1 MSQHLNCPNCGQLI
15 EAEHI
20 NIENMA
26 AVCSACNHVF
36 NFAELV
42 QPSTPQIR
50 ADGVQLELPKG
61 FEVRRGMDELL
72 IDVKWRNTRGGKGF
86 FTVFAL
92 FWNLFLIPF
101 VVMAISSGELK
112 ILLFLSLHLIV
123 GISFLIYTL
132 GLWLNTTLITVS
144 RKGIDVRHQPI
155 PIPFNPKRQ
164 LIASDIQQ
172 LYVEEYVPSKTNGR
186 PDITYAVRYKTH
198 KGEDERLVKGF
209 RSANQALYIE
219 REVEKFLGID
229 DKPV

>member
-1 MSQHLNCPNCGQLI
+1 MSQQLNCPNCGQLI
-15 EAEHI
+15 EAESI
-20 NIENMA
+20 NLENLV
-26 AVCSACNHVF
+26 AVCAACNHVF

-42 QPSTPQIR
+42 QPATPQIR
-50 ADGVQLELPKG
+50 SDGVHIELPRG
-61 FEVRRGMDELL
+61 FEVRRGMNELL

-86 FTVFAL
+86 FTLFAIV
-92 FWNLFLIPF
+92 WNLFLIPF
-101 VVMAISSGELK
+101 VTMAISTGELQ

-164 LIASDIQQ
+164 LTASDIQQ

-186 PDITYAVRYKTH
+186 PDITYAVRYKTQQ
-198 KGEDERLVKGF
+198 GEDERLVKGF
-209 RSANQALYIE
+209 RNANHALYIE
-219 REVEKFLGID
+219 QEVEKFLGIK